1 MDAPK
6 RRGRPPKAKTESSD
20 VVVPV
25 TGGEKREKSAGP
37 EEKTEFVFKLTIA
50 GAASCLALTDRKGR
64 PAFPDYRRF
73 SGTLREALRAYAAER
88 ERRGTRVI
96 FDYDE
101 IDGEDALVEPPSRL
115 MDLAAASGLLR
126 IDGGT
131 KVDATEGEFRLTGVV
146 SDLKGSSVSVRTGVT
161 AEDGET
167 TIGEVRPITPN
178 RLLIGS
184 TLYRT
189 DDLGPMWAEAA
200 SLHGQI
206 KRVDLAIFLSIAF
219 SRFPSPIIRY
229 EPYTVKSGRPRVA
242 GTGLVFKEIDD
253 YGYLH
258 VVPVACLAGYPP
270 GFFEIQDIVKVVE
283 FDDEEKLIIVSEVVF
298 PVFADY
304 TFRQLLSAYGKEAKQ
319 AVYEEAGRFII
330 EPKFAERFMAER
342 MGDMVANFSLFE
354 SKLLSRYKLRAVRP
368 KLRLSMGSGIDYL
381 AGKAE
386 VVVGDQS
393 FSYGRFL
400 AEYRKDG
407 YVTLADGT
415 HAYPEAREVERFER
429 LIFKVSKND
438 EVEISFFDFPALARD
453 AELQGDGEAWKRA
466 ESFYRGFADIPKRS
480 LECPLP
486 GDDRLRPYQ
495 EYGVKWLDHLREH
508 SFGGC
513 LADEMGL
520 GKTVQVISL
529 LKRVYAEGLSEP
541 TLIVMPRSLLFNWM
555 AELERFAP
563 ELGKLIHYGTKRE
576 ADAIRN
582 GEARI
587 ILTSY
592 ATLRNDISDFETIGF
607 GYLVL
612 DESQSIKNN
621 ETKTSEAVLRLKA
634 RNRLALSGTPV
645 ENNLGEL
652 YSLFR
657 FLNPGFFGTS
667 AQFSRTYLHPIQER
681 QDEEALRDLKARIYP
696 FLLRRLKRDVLSE
709 LPPKTEQTSFI
720 ELDPAHLAVYHRRR
734 VELRARIAESMAR
747 DGVGKSAF
755 MILQALTELRRLA
768 GVPES
773 DGEYGGISA
782 KREYLRETVTEIAE
796 SGHKC
801 LVFTN
806 YLASV
811 ELVSE
816 DLTAAGV
823 QTLVM
828 TGATSD
834 RQTLVNRFQTDP
846 DIKAFVMTLKTGGVG
861 LNLTAADYVFI
872 FDPWWN
878 RAVETQAIDR
888 THRIGQTN
896 PVFCYRMIAKDT
908 VEEKMLELQERKV
921 GLVSS
926 LLSADENAIKA
937 LDENDIEYLLG

>member
-1 MDAPK
+1 
-6 RRGRPPKAKTESSD
+6 
-20 VVVPV
+20 
-25 TGGEKREKSAGP
+25 
-37 EEKTEFVFKLTIA
+37 
-50 GAASCLALTDRKGR
+50 
-64 PAFPDYRRF
+64 
-73 SGTLREALRAYAAER
+73 
-88 ERRGTRVI
+88 
-96 FDYDE
+96 
-101 IDGEDALVEPPSRL
+101 
-115 MDLAAASGLLR
+115 
-126 IDGGT
+126 
-131 KVDATEGEFRLTGVV
+131 
-146 SDLKGSSVSVRTGVT
+146 
-161 AEDGET
+161 
-167 TIGEVRPITPN
+167 
-178 RLLIGS
+178 
-184 TLYRT
+184 
-189 DDLGPMWAEAA
+189 
-200 SLHGQI
+200 
-206 KRVDLAIFLSIAF
+206 
-219 SRFPSPIIRY
+219 
-229 EPYTVKSGRPRVA
+229 
-242 GTGLVFKEIDD
+242 
-253 YGYLH
+253 
-258 VVPVACLAGYPP
+258 
-270 GFFEIQDIVKVVE
+270 
-283 FDDEEKLIIVSEVVF
+283 
-298 PVFADY
+298 
-304 TFRQLLSAYGKEAKQ
+304 
-319 AVYEEAGRFII
+319 
-330 EPKFAERFMAER
+330 
-342 MGDMVANFSLFE
+342 
-354 SKLLSRYKLRAVRP
+354 
-368 KLRLSMGSGIDYL
+368 
-381 AGKAE
+381 
-386 VVVGDQS
+386 
-393 FSYGRFL
+393 
-400 AEYRKDG
+400 
-407 YVTLADGT
+407 
-415 HAYPEAREVERFER
+415 
-429 LIFKVSKND
+429 
-438 EVEISFFDFPALARD
+438 
-453 AELQGDGEAWKRA
+453 
-466 ESFYRGFADIPKRS
+466 
-480 LECPLP
+480 
-486 GDDRLRPYQ
+486 
-495 EYGVKWLDHLREH
+495 
-508 SFGGC
+508 
-513 LADEMGL
+513 
-520 GKTVQVISL
+520 
-529 LKRVYAEGLSEP
+529 
-541 TLIVMPRSLLFNWM
+541 M

-563 ELGKLIHYGTKRE
+563 ELDRLIHYGTKRE